1 MSIVQTTY
9 PARHEA
15 YVDGQLASKNTHDVD
30 SFKASGAVD
39 IRFGRA
45 VMRSRAA
52 GADYRDLV
60 LGVGRRQIA
69 TANEAMTTTETDM
82 DYDGAA
88 EVIRPDTYIVMG
100 TEVMYVSAV
109 TATVMTVARGAYG
122 STGVAHADDAPIYA
136 FDQPWFQGVALMD
149 ETLYPDRYSAGVG
162 AYKAGDTVSVIWRGD
177 VAVRVPAAVSAE
189 DLVVAATVASGGVST
204 RETVGQFSAKA
215 PNATHVRIPGAHFT
229 RDAAAQGIAVIRFD
243 VV

>member
-30 SFKASGAVD
+30 SFKATGDD

-52 GADYRDLV
+52 GADFKDIV

-69 TANEAMTTTETDM
+69 SADEALTATETTL
-82 DYDGAA
+82 DYDGEA
-88 EVIRPDTYIVMG
+88 ELIRPNTYIVMR
-100 TEVMYVSAV
+100 TEVMLV
-109 TATVMTVARGAYG
+109 TGVTSTVLTITRGAYG
-122 STGVAHADDAPIYA
+122 STASTHNDNDPIYT
-136 FDQPWFQGVALMD
+136 FDQPWFEGVALMD
-149 ETLYPDRYSAGVG
+149 ETLYPDRYAAGIG
-162 AYKAGDTVSVIWRGD
+162 AYKAGDTVPVIWRGD
-177 VAVRVPAAVSAE
+177 VAMKVSAAVSAKYP
-189 DLVVAATVASGGVST
+189 VVAATVASGSSST